1 MRRDHRSV
9 SRSRRSRGTWRV
21 TTSNPVAPYAGTAL
35 EALTRRRNRRFGRSR
50 GEASDPHSVLG
61 GPEGRPAHVRGRG
74 SSRGRPA
81 LGVVPLPGAS
91 LIYERAAARRH

>member
-50 GEASDPHSVLG
+50 EERPPTRTPCLEARKAALRMCEGVARAVG
-61 GPEGRPAHVRGRG
+61 GPPWA
-74 SSRGRPA
+74 
-81 LGVVPLPGAS
+81 
-91 LIYERAAARRH
+91 